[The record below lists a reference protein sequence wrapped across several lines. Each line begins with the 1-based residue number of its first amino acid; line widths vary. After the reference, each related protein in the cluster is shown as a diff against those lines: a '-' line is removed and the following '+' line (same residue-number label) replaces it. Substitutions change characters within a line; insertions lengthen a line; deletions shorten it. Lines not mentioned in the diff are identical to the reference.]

1 MKKIYITTVLI
12 FFIVIVVNLLS
23 NEFHFRLDFTD
34 DNQYTLSDATDAI
47 LSNLEEPVTVKA
59 YFSENMPPSIAK
71 ARRDFQELLVEYAAK
86 SDGMLQY
93 EFIDPSK
100 SEAIENEAL
109 QGGIQSILINVREK
123 DQSKQQKAF
132 MGAIVSL
139 GNKKEVL
146 GYIPPD
152 YPIEYGLSSAIK
164 KISIDNKP
172 GIGFL
177 QGHGEASLYE
187 MQQAQ
192 EQLSVLYNP
201 VPVTFSDT
209 TGIPPGLKTLVII
222 RPTDSLSYNDLTK
235 LDEFLAVGGRLV
247 VALNRVDG
255 NLQSA
260 QGTPIT
266 TGLESWLA
274 AKGVIVEPNFVV
286 DARCASVMAQQQT
299 PFGMMQTQMA
309 FPYLPIAATFA
320 DHPVTKGLEA
330 VVFQFASRV
339 TFAGDTSKR
348 FTPLVLSSQKS
359 NVLPAPL
366 MFDIQKQWT
375 EADLPLSNI
384 AIAAAVEGRLAG
396 SVSSKMVVIADGD
409 FPINGYG
416 QEARRLS
423 PDNVNIL
430 SNAVDWL
437 TDDTGLIELRTKGT
451 SARPIDEME
460 ESSRT
465 ILKYTN
471 FLLPLVLVLIYGL
484 IRFQRNRMRRLKRM
498 AENYE
503 ED

>member
-12 FFIVIVVNLLS
+12 FFIIIVVNLLS
-23 NEFHFRLDFTD
+23 NEFHFRLDLTED
-34 DNQYTLSDATDAI
+34 HQYTLSDATDDI

-59 YFSENMPPSIAK
+59 YFSENMPPSIEK
-71 ARRDFQELLVEYAAK
+71 SRRDFQELLVEYSAK

-93 EFIDPSK
+93 EFIDPGK
-100 SEAIENEAL
+100 SEAVQNEAL
-109 QGGIQSILINVREK
+109 QNGIQSILINVREK

-146 GYIPPD
+146 GYIPPN

-172 GIGFL
+172 NIGFL

-201 VPVTFSDT
+201 VPVTFTDS
-209 TGIPPGLKTLVII
+209 TGIPPGLKTLAII
-222 RPTDSLSYNDLTK
+222 RPTDSVSVNDINK
-235 LDEFLAVGGRLV
+235 LDEFLAGGGRLV
-247 VALNRVDG
+247 VALNRVNG
-255 NLQSA
+255 NLQNAS
-260 QGTPIT
+260 GTTVT
-266 TGLESWLA
+266 TNLESWLA
-274 AKGVIVEPNFVV
+274 GKGVVVEPNFIV

-299 PFGMMQTQMA
+299 PFGMMQTQMP

-330 VVFQFASRV
+330 VVFQFASQL
-339 TFAGDTSKR
+339 TFAGDTSRR
-348 FTPLVLSSQKS
+348 FIPLVFSSEKS
-359 NVLPAPL
+359 NVLPSPL

-375 EADLPLSNI
+375 EADLPMSHI
-384 AIAAAVEGRLAG
+384 VIAAALEGRLAG
-396 SVSSKMVVIADGD
+396 SATSKIIVIGDGD
-409 FPINGYG
+409 FSINGYG
-416 QEARRLS
+416 EQAQRLS
-423 PDNVNIL
+423 PDNVNML
-430 SNAVDWL
+430 SNAIDWL

-451 SARPIDEME
+451 TPRPIDEME
-460 ESSRT
+460 ESTRT

-471 FLLPLVLVLIYGL
+471 FLLPLVLVLVYGL
-484 IRFQRNRMRRLKRM
+484 VRFQRNRMRRLKRM